1 LIVELAQE
9 LLPYAVVLY
18 GVDALVRVRQGE
30 RALLAPWGNRFR
42 WTGPGWHVGG
52 LLPTSEV
59 FLVDGPS
66 ARASGAEASAA
77 AAQRAAQRDLAAI
90 RERRAAQAR
99 YSSRLSVT
107 GVLLFGITFGA
118 LPLAVYR
125 YHEIPFAPETAVV
138 AAAALWTV
146 ILAVAARA
154 LRNAGAT
161 PRAVAS
167 ALAPALFFP
176 PAAAHVQSFLWRD
189 SFRGSPALAVA
200 SVLLAPAEFRRL
212 ARQELCRLDE
222 AEREGPGAPADPD
235 VRAARDAI
243 LGLLSALGIDPV
255 ALAAGD
261 APQDALAAV
270 FCPLCEAEYRAG
282 FVRCTDCG
290 VGLRPFP
297 PTPDP
302 SVSPA
307 PR

>member
-1 LIVELAQE
+1 MIVELAHE
-9 LLPYAVVLY
+9 LLPYAAVLY
-18 GVDALVRVRQGE
+18 GVDAVVRVRQGE
-30 RALLAPWGNRFR
+30 RALLARWGNRFR
-42 WTGPGWHVGG
+42 WTGPGWHLGG

-59 FLVDGPS
+59 FVVHDRPTP
-66 ARASGAEASAA
+66 ASGPVVSAA
-77 AAQRAAQRDLAAI
+77 AARLAAEQDVAAI
-90 RERRAAQAR
+90 RERRAVLVR
-99 YSSRLSVT
+99 HSTRLSVT
-107 GVLLFGITFGA
+107 GALLFAVTFGA

-125 YHEIPFAPETAVV
+125 HHEVPFAAETAVA
-138 AAAALWTV
+138 AAAALWAV

-154 LRNAGAT
+154 LRKAGAS
-161 PRAVAS
+161 PRAIAT

-189 SFRGSPALAVA
+189 SFRGWPAHAVA
-200 SVLLAPAEFRRL
+200 AVLLAPAEFRRL
-212 ARQELCRLDE
+212 ARRELSRLDE
-222 AEREGPGAPADPD
+222 AERAGTAADGN
-235 VRAARDAI
+235 VRSAREAL

-255 ALAAGD
+255 ALAAGE

-282 FVRCTDCG
+282 FVRCADCG

-297 PTPDP
+297 STPGP

>member
-1 LIVELAQE
+1 MIVELAQE

-30 RALLAPWGNRFR
+30 RGLLAPWGNRFR
-42 WTGPGWHVGG
+42 WTGPGWHFGG
-52 LLPTSEV
+52 LLPASEV

-66 ARASGAEASAA
+66 ARASVPEVSAA
-77 AAQRAAQRDLAAI
+77 AALRTAERALAAI
-90 RERRAAQAR
+90 RERRAVQAR
-99 YSSRLSVT
+99 YSRRLSVT

-125 YHEIPFAPETAVV
+125 HHEVPVAAETAV
-138 AAAALWTV
+138 AAAAVLWAV

-154 LRNAGAT
+154 LRDTGAS
-161 PRAVAS
+161 PRAVAA
-167 ALAPALFFP
+167 ALAPAFFFP
-176 PAAAHVQSFLWRD
+176 PAAAHVRSFLWRD
-189 SFRGSPALAVA
+189 SFRGWPALAVA

-222 AEREGPGAPADPD
+222 AEREGPGTPTDSD
-235 VRAARDAI
+235 VRAAREAI
-243 LGLLSALGIDPV
+243 LGVLSAAGIDPV
-255 ALAAGD
+255 ALAAGEP
-261 APQDALAAV
+261 PQDALAAV

-282 FVRCTDCG
+282 FVKCTDCG

-297 PTPDP
+297 TPGP
-302 SVSPA
+302 SISPA